1 MYLPRFI
8 VSLSLLFIASG
19 RECGACGGP
28 GIGAGALPH
37 ALPLRRISTISA
49 HLVWRSSCPI
59 TSFARQY
66 PRCCSV
72 TYHSSVV
79 SLLPPLCRRR
89 SGEASEERQRAPAL
103 FEAMAGRAR

>member
-1 MYLPRFI
+1 
-8 VSLSLLFIASG
+8 LLFIASG
-19 RECGACGGP
+19 RECGTCGGP
-28 GIGAGALPH
+28 GIGAGALPQ

-49 HLVWRSSCPI
+49 HIAGRRCCLI
-59 TSFARQY
+59 TSFPRRS

-89 SGEASEERQRAPAL
+89 SGEATAERQREPAL
-103 FEAMAGRAR
+103 FAAMAGRAREPGEARRA